1 MRFRNRPR
9 PATAALLATAL
20 AIAPVAAA
28 PFAAMATAYIPV
40 PPLSAMYETT
50 NASINDSLYTIS
62 YSEAYG
68 STTNYGYSGLK
79 TAFYLER
86 TPQTQTKPLYRYYKG
101 APQTDHFYF
110 TDTYPQDLST
120 ANSLGYV
127 YEGIAGYLY
136 TVQVPGSLPLYR
148 LSKVNAT
155 TLDRAHRF
163 TVSDSEK
170 ASLIAAGW
178 TYDHVE
184 GYVPQTTGWF
194 NGTAFIPGFPSLPGG
209 HIMTAR
215 CQQTPVQNN
224 VCSDPV
230 NFRNGYTGYRFVQS
244 TTKPAGKTA
253 QVMEFDLKTPDFMG
267 KNEHIAIGLHG
278 HWDIDYNNIDNV
290 SNPARNHQ
298 ALGIIIGANSCGV
311 NVRVEAFWP
320 TGNNLS
326 PCSGQGTLQNNTSY
340 HFKVTVNDAGYISY
354 VVTPAGSGTPFA
366 TGLYDGNG
374 LFTGKTY
381 GFPTADTGYFIVS
394 STSANADY
402 TVYMSNLTVYWQ

>member
-1 MRFRNRPR
+1 MRFPHVPR
-9 PATAALLATAL
+9 PATASMLATAL
-20 AIAPVAAA
+20 SFAAA
-28 PFAAMATAYIPV
+28 PFATMATAYVPV

-50 NASINDSLYTIS
+50 NAAINDSLYTIS

-68 STTNYGYSGLK
+68 STASYGYGGLK

-86 TPQTQTKPLYRYYKG
+86 TAQAQTKPLYRYYKG
-101 APQTDHFYF
+101 APETDHFYI
-110 TDTYPQDLST
+110 TDTYLQDLTT
-120 ANSLGYV
+120 ATNLGYT
-127 YEGIAGYLY
+127 YEGVAGYLY
-136 TVQVPGSLPLYR
+136 SSQVPGSIPLYR
-148 LSKVNAT
+148 LAKINAAT
-155 TLDRAHRF
+155 QDRAHRY
-163 TVSDSEK
+163 TVSATEVDALTS
-170 ASLIAAGW
+170 AGW
-178 TYDHVE
+178 TYEHIE

-215 CQQTPVQNN
+215 CQQTPAQNN

-244 TTKPAGKTA
+244 TARPAGKTT

-267 KNEHIAIGLHG
+267 RNEHIAIGLHG

-290 SNPARNHQ
+290 SNPARNHH
-298 ALGIIIGANSCGV
+298 ALGIIIGASGCGT

-326 PCSGQGTLQNNTSY
+326 PCNGQGNLRNNRSY
-340 HFKVTVNDAGYISY
+340 HVRIAVNDAGYINY
-354 VVTPAGSGTPFA
+354 TVTEAGSSVPFVND
-366 TGLYDGNG
+366 LYDGNG
-374 LFTGKTY
+374 LYTGKSY
-381 GFPTADTGYFIVS
+381 PFPAGDTGYFIVS

-402 TVYMSNLTVYWQ
+402 TVYMSNLSVYWQ